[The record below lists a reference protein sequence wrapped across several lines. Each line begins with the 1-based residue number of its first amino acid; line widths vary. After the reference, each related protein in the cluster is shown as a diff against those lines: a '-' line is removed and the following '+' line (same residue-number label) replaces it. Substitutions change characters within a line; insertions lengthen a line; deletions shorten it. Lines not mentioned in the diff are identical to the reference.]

1 MKKLSYEL
9 MKSYRNLIILFSISY
24 MITMLF
30 FSSYIKNAAYL
41 DIEVINGFI
50 NYEMNGIEEKLK
62 KGENFEEIFLEALEE
77 CPKIQGITVIF
88 KNTGKYY
95 SYDLKEEFI
104 NLLNETNIYEEIQSL
119 GFYKYEFL
127 NKKIEIDGKNTIEIL
142 IIKDMKED
150 RKIILSILEAS
161 FVLIFITIITSVV
174 IAKRF
179 YNKIIPPLE
188 NLRDITNKVNL
199 ENMNY
204 KLESKNNFVEFNS
217 IINSYNNM
225 LKRLQSQTEAQIN
238 FVNSA
243 SHEMKTPIFII
254 SGYINLIKRWG
265 IENKDIVIEA
275 LNSIEEETKNMSS
288 LISKLL
294 FLAKDDYDEKEN
306 KNFNISKAI
315 TEIINDLKIIYPNQK
330 INFSSKK
337 SFINSDYH
345 LIRQLF
351 LNLIENAIKY
361 GRDKEIYIN
370 IRENKNIIVD
380 IIDNGEGI
388 SQENLKHIFD
398 RFFRVDKARSRE
410 MKSHGLGLSI
420 VKKIV
425 ETLNIDLDIR
435 SELNKGTIVTL
446 TLPLK

>member
-161 FVLIFITIITSVV
+161 FVLIFITIITSIV

-306 KNFNISKAI
+306 KNFNISEAI
-315 TEIINDLKIIYPNQK
+315 IEIINDLKIIYPNQK

>member
-77 CPKIQGITVIF
+77 CPKIKGITVIF

-161 FVLIFITIITSVV
+161 FVLIFITIITSIV

>member
-161 FVLIFITIITSVV
+161 FVLIFITIIASIV

-294 FLAKDDYDEKEN
+294 FLAKDDYDKKEN

>member
-161 FVLIFITIITSVV
+161 FVIIFITIITSIV

>member
-41 DIEVINGFI
+41 DIEAINGFI
-50 NYEMNGIEEKLK
+50 NYEMSEIKEELKEGITLEK
-62 KGENFEEIFLEALEE
+62 IFSDTLEE
-77 CPKIQGITVIF
+77 CPKVQGITVVF
-88 KNTGKYY
+88 KNKDKYY
-95 SYDLKEEFI
+95 SYNLKQEFI
-104 NLLNETNIYEEIQSL
+104 NLLNEIDVYEKIQSL

-161 FVLIFITIITSVV
+161 FILIFITIITSIV

-254 SGYINLIKRWG
+254 SGYVNLIKRWG
-265 IENKDIVIEA
+265 IENKNIVIEA

-294 FLAKDDYDEKEN
+294 FLAKDDYNEREN
-306 KNFNISKAI
+306 KNFDISEVI

-330 INFSSKK
+330 INFSSKE

-361 GRDKEIYIN
+361 GRNKEIYIN
-370 IRENKNIIVD
+370 IRENKNVIVD

-435 SELNKGTIVTL
+435 SELNKGTTVIL
-446 TLPLK
+446 TIPKV

>member
-161 FVLIFITIITSVV
+161 FVLIFITIITSIV

-306 KNFNISKAI
+306 KNFNISEAI

-446 TLPLK
+446 TFPLK

>member
-161 FVLIFITIITSVV
+161 FVLIFITIITSIV

-410 MKSHGLGLSI
+410 MKSHGLGLSK
-420 VKKIV
+420 VM
-425 ETLNIDLDIR
+425 DL
-435 SELNKGTIVTL
+435 VFQ
-446 TLPLK
+446 

>member
-161 FVLIFITIITSVV
+161 FVLIFITIITSIV

-179 YNKIIPPLE
+179 YNKIIPPSE

-306 KNFNISKAI
+306 KNFNISEAI

>member
-161 FVLIFITIITSVV
+161 FVLIFITIITSIV

-204 KLESKNNFVEFNS
+204 KSESKNNFVEFNS

-306 KNFNISKAI
+306 KNFNISEAI

-435 SELNKGTIVTL
+435 SELNKGTIVSL

>member
-95 SYDLKEEFI
+95 SYDLKEEFN

-161 FVLIFITIITSVV
+161 FVLIFITIITSIV

-306 KNFNISKAI
+306 KNFNISEAI

>member
-127 NKKIEIDGKNTIEIL
+127 NKKIEIAGKNTIEIL

-161 FVLIFITIITSVV
+161 FVLIFITIITSIV

-306 KNFNISKAI
+306 KNFNISEAI

>member
-119 GFYKYEFL
+119 VFYKYEFL

-161 FVLIFITIITSVV
+161 FVLIFITIITSIV

-306 KNFNISKAI
+306 KNFNISEAI